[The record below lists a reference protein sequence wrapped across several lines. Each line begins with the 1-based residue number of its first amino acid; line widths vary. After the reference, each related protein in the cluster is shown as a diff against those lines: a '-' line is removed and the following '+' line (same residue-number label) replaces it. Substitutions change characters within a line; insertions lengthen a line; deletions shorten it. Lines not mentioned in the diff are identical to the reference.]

1 LISWEDRSFIQA
13 ALRGRLPKRAEISR
27 LTKRLPRQRR
37 QVGEDIMVKVANL
50 RKQFNGHQ
58 VLAGINL
65 RVRKGE
71 PVALIGPSGSGKT
84 TLIRTFN
91 GFVVPD
97 AGTVSISGKAIKYR
111 DREALRHT
119 RKKIGMIY
127 QLFNLVER
135 TSVMVNV
142 MAGALGRL
150 DQGLSLLSS
159 SVGFFGR
166 REREKAWELLRYVG
180 LEEKAGERVD
190 RLSGGQ
196 KQRVA
201 IARALMQEPE
211 LLLAD
216 EPIANLDP
224 KSSKKIMELLAQ
236 INQDKKITLITVL
249 HHVGCVR
256 DHFDRVIALKDGV
269 ICFDGETR
277 GLNDHRVQ
285 DIFAMEEE
293 IECVAAQVGSI

>member
-1 LISWEDRSFIQA
+1 
-13 ALRGRLPKRAEISR
+13 
-27 LTKRLPRQRR
+27 
-37 QVGEDIMVKVANL
+37 MVRVANL
-50 RKQFNGHQ
+50 RKHFNGHK
-58 VLAGINL
+58 VLAGINF

-71 PVALIGPSGSGKT
+71 AVALIGPSGSGKT
-84 TLIRTFN
+84 TLIRTIN

-97 AGTVSISGKAIKYR
+97 AGTIAVGGQEIKYR
-111 DREALRHT
+111 NPESLRQA

-135 TSVMVNV
+135 TSVQVNV

-150 DQGLSLLSS
+150 DRGLSLLSS
-159 SVGFFGR
+159 TLGFFTR
-166 REREKAWELLRYVG
+166 QEREKARELLGFVG
-180 LEEKAGERVD
+180 LEDKVRERVD

-224 KSSKKIMELLAQ
+224 KASKKIMELLLR
-236 INQDKKITLITVL
+236 INQEKKITLITVL
-249 HHVGCVR
+249 HHLDSVR
-256 DHFDRVIALKDGV
+256 DHFDRVIALKEGA
-269 ICFDGETR
+269 ICFDAATR
-277 GLNDHRVQ
+277 NLNDHRVQ
-285 DIFAMEEE
+285 DIYSIEEE
-293 IECVAAQVGSI
+293 FACVAAQAGNI

>member
-1 LISWEDRSFIQA
+1 
-13 ALRGRLPKRAEISR
+13 
-27 LTKRLPRQRR
+27 
-37 QVGEDIMVKVANL
+37 MVKVANL
-50 RKQFNGHQ
+50 RKRFNDRE

-65 RVRKGE
+65 QVRKSE

-84 TLIRTFN
+84 TLIRTIN

-97 AGTVSISGKAIKYR
+97 AGTIWVGGKEIKYR
-111 DREALRHT
+111 DRESLRQT

-135 TSVMVNV
+135 TSALVNV

-150 DQGLSLLSS
+150 DRGVSLFSS
-159 SVGFFGR
+159 TLGFFSR
-166 REREKAWELLRYVG
+166 LEREKAMDLLRFVG
-180 LEEKAGERVD
+180 LEDKAGERVD

-224 KSSKKIMELLAQ
+224 KSSRKILELLFQ

-249 HHVGCVR
+249 HHLDSVR
-256 DHFDRVIALKDGV
+256 DHFARVIALKEGA
-269 ICFDGETR
+269 ICFDGGTR
-277 GLNDHRVQ
+277 DLNEHIVQ
-285 DIFAMEEE
+285 DIYAFDEEF
-293 IECVAAQVGSI
+293 ECLPARACNI

>member
-1 LISWEDRSFIQA
+1 MI
-13 ALRGRLPKRAEISR
+13 
-27 LTKRLPRQRR
+27 
-37 QVGEDIMVKVANL
+37 KVANL
-50 RKQFNGHQ
+50 KKRFNGHE
-58 VLAGINL
+58 VLRGINL
-65 RVRKGE
+65 QVRKGE
-71 PVALIGPSGSGKT
+71 AVALIGPSGSGKT
-84 TLIRTFN
+84 TLIRTIN

-97 AGTVSISGKAIKYR
+97 AGTISVNGREIKFR
-111 DREALRHT
+111 NPESLRQS

-135 TSVMVNV
+135 TSVEVNV

-150 DQGLSLLSS
+150 DRGLSLLSS
-159 SVGFFGR
+159 TVGFFSR
-166 REREKAWELLRYVG
+166 REREKAMELLSFVG

-224 KSSKKIMELLAQ
+224 KASRKIMELLFR
-236 INQDKKITLITVL
+236 INQEKKITLITVL
-249 HHVGCVR
+249 HHLDSVR
-256 DHFDRVIALKDGV
+256 DHFDRVIALKEGV
-269 ICFDGETR
+269 ICFDADTR
-277 GLNDHRVQ
+277 SLNDHRIQ
-285 DIFAMEEE
+285 DIYTIEEE
-293 IECVAAQVGSI
+293 IECAAA

>member
-1 LISWEDRSFIQA
+1 MAPPQVMA
-13 ALRGRLPKRAEISR
+13 AR
-27 LTKRLPRQRR
+27 RLPRRR
-37 QVGEDIMVKVANL
+37 RRVREDIMVIVDNL
-50 RKQFNGHQ
+50 RKQFNGHP

-65 RVRKGE
+65 RVGRGE

-84 TLIRTFN
+84 TLIRTIN

-97 AGTVSISGKAIKYR
+97 AGSVSIGGKAIKYR
-111 DREALRHT
+111 DKEALRQT

-135 TSVMVNV
+135 TSVLVNV

-150 DQGLSLLSS
+150 DRGLSLLSS
-159 SVGFFGR
+159 SVGFFSR
-166 REREKAWELLRYVG
+166 REREKALELLRYVG
-180 LEEKAGERVD
+180 LEEKAGERVE
-190 RLSGGQ
+190 RLSGGE

-224 KSSKKIMELLAQ
+224 KSSKKIMELLFQ
-236 INQDKKITLITVL
+236 INQEKKITLITVL
-249 HHVGCVR
+249 HHVDCVR
-256 DHFDRVIALKDGV
+256 DHFHRVIALKEGV
-269 ICFDGETR
+269 ICFDGDTR
-277 GLNDHRVQ
+277 GLNERRVQ
-285 DIFAMEEE
+285 DIYAIEEE
-293 IECVAAQVGSI
+293 LECVAAQAGNI

>member
-1 LISWEDRSFIQA
+1 
-13 ALRGRLPKRAEISR
+13 
-27 LTKRLPRQRR
+27 
-37 QVGEDIMVKVANL
+37 MVRVANL
-50 RKQFNGHQ
+50 RKRFNGHE
-58 VLAGINL
+58 VLAGISF

-71 PVALIGPSGSGKT
+71 AVALIGPSGSGKT
-84 TLIRTFN
+84 TLIRTIN

-97 AGTVSISGKAIKYR
+97 AGTIAVGGHEIKYR
-111 DREALRHT
+111 HPESLRQA

-135 TSVMVNV
+135 TSVQVNV

-150 DQGLSLLSS
+150 DRGLSLLSS
-159 SVGFFGR
+159 TLGLFNR
-166 REREKAWELLRYVG
+166 QEREKASELLGFVG
-180 LEEKAGERVD
+180 LEDKVRERVD

-224 KSSKKIMELLAQ
+224 KASRKIMELLLR
-236 INQDKKITLITVL
+236 INQEKKITLITVL
-249 HHVGCVR
+249 HHLDSVR
-256 DHFDRVIALKDGV
+256 DHFDRVIALKEGA
-269 ICFDGETR
+269 ICFDAATR
-277 GLNDHRVQ
+277 NLNEHRVQ
-285 DIFAMEEE
+285 DIYSIEEE
-293 IECVAAQVGSI
+293 IGCVAAQAGNI